1 MNPDLCAVV
10 PCDIFHSH
18 AHEMDYLM
26 TDTITTLLSRDPSTA
41 NDTDFE
47 LLSGIWKELRE
58 GRLRAANNIDGNWV
72 ANIDVKRVI
81 LWAFRAGV
89 LSDVGED
96 GVFSF
101 TDKHTLPVQQFTAAS
116 ERRIVPGGSTV
127 RDAAYVAPGVI
138 VMPPAY
144 INIGAYVDEQT
155 LVDSHALVGSCA
167 QIGKRVHLS
176 AAVQIGGVLEPIG
189 AVPVVIEDD
198 VMVGGNS
205 GIYEGTIVRRRAV
218 IGTGVILNAST
229 PVYDLVHGR
238 ILRKTADAPLE
249 IPENAVVVAGS
260 RPARGDF
267 AATEGVHIYTP
278 VIVKYRD
285 EKTDAGTALEESL
298 R

>member
-1 MNPDLCAVV
+1 MN
-10 PCDIFHSH
+10 DI
-18 AHEMDYLM
+18 L
-26 TDTITTLLSRDPSTA
+26 TTLLAIDPSA
-41 NDTDFE
+41 ADARAFE
-47 LLSGIWKELRE
+47 LLGQIREALRE
-58 GRLRAANNIDGNWV
+58 GRLRAANRIDGKWV
-72 ANIDVKRVI
+72 ADTNVKRVI
-81 LWAFRAGV
+81 LWAFRAGI
-89 LSDVGED
+89 LSDFDSGAS
-96 GVFSF
+96 FSF
-101 TDKHTLPVQQFTAAS
+101 TDKHTLPVQEFAAAS
-116 ERRIVPGGSTV
+116 GRRIVPGGSTV
-127 RDAAYVAPGVI
+127 RDGAYVAPGVI

-144 INIGAYVDEQT
+144 INIGAYVDADT

-176 AAVQIGGVLEPIG
+176 AGVQVGGVLEPVG

-238 ILRKTADAPLE
+238 ILRKSADAPLE

-267 AATEGVHIYTP
+267 AAAEGLHIYTP
-278 VIVKYRD
+278 LIIKYRD
-285 EKTDAGTALEESL
+285 EKTDAATALEESL

>member
-1 MNPDLCAVV
+1 MN
-10 PCDIFHSH
+10 DIIS
-18 AHEMDYLM
+18 
-26 TDTITTLLSRDPSTA
+26 TLLSRDPLNA
-41 NDTDFE
+41 DAVDFDLLDTV
-47 LLSGIWKELRE
+47 WQALRE
-58 GRLRAANNIDGNWV
+58 GRLRSATCVDGRWNANT
-72 ANIDVKRVI
+72 DVKRII

-89 LSDVGED
+89 LSDVGDD

-101 TDKHTLPVQQFTAAS
+101 TDKHTLPVQKFTAES
-116 ERRIVPGGSTV
+116 RRRIVPGGSTV
-127 RDAAYVAPGVI
+127 RDAAYIAPGVI

-144 INIGAYVDEQT
+144 INIGAYVDEDT

-176 AAVQIGGVLEPIG
+176 AAVQIGGVLEPVG

-229 PVYDLVHGR
+229 PVYDLIHGR
-238 ILRKTADAPLE
+238 ILRKTPESPLE

-260 RPARGDF
+260 RPARGDY
-267 AATEGVHIYTP
+267 AAAEGIHIYTP

-285 EKTDAGTALEESL
+285 EKTDAATALEESL